1 MDVCDDGAK
10 AACSSANKE
19 ACSPFTTICGVCK
32 DEFVADVG
40 DTCVARQACSAAD
53 ASLTCISPAIKDN
66 VGICAGK
73 ECDASADFGDASK
86 ACCMDDVCDAG
97 AKATCLS
104 ANKESCSPGTT
115 TCGACKD
122 GFVADVGDT
131 CVAKQACSAADSAL
145 TCASPA
151 IKDDAGTCAGKECD
165 ASADFGDT
173 SKACCMYDVCDAGA
187 KAACSSANKESCS
200 PGETICGECLSGF
213 KLHGDTC
220 VDCLLYTSPS
230 PRDS

>member
-1 MDVCDDGAK
+1 
-10 AACSSANKE
+10 
-19 ACSPFTTICGVCK
+19 
-32 DEFVADVG
+32 
-40 DTCVARQACSAAD
+40 
-53 ASLTCISPAIKDN
+53 
-66 VGICAGK
+66 
-73 ECDASADFGDASK
+73 
-86 ACCMDDVCDAG
+86 MDDVCDAG
-97 AKATCLS
+97 AKATCSS

-151 IKDDAGTCAGKECD
+151 IKDNAGTCAGKECD

-213 KLHGDTC
+213 KSHGDTC
-220 VDCLLYTSPS
+220 VDVCDDAVRSGCASVHKAACSAGSTTCGGCLLSLIHI
-230 PRDS
+230 